1 MFQVGAELLQA
12 GTACDC
18 GAYIGTDDEN
28 GICIDGF
35 GVPEVIVGP
44 ALLDIGR
51 DMAATCC

>member
-1 MFQVGAELLQA
+1 MLQA

-35 GVPEVIVGP
+35 GEPEVIVGP
-44 ALLDIGR
+44 ALLGIGR